1 MGQSGKVTTPLLFP
15 VDPEQFLEMVRA
27 IVKEELEK
35 YGGQQLPAGETVN
48 GLTYKPLYKMDE
60 VCRMFNISTT
70 TIYDWIS
77 KGRLKP
83 KKVRSRV
90 YFLWKDLQEL
100 MKGDEIEV

>member
-1 MGQSGKVTTPLLFP
+1 MGQTGKVTTPLLFP
-15 VDPEQFLEMVRA
+15 VDPEQFLEMIRVM
-27 IVKEELEK
+27 VKEELEK
-35 YGGQQLPAGETVN
+35 YGGQLLHPVDTVN

-70 TIYDWIS
+70 TVYDWIS
-77 KGRLKP
+77 KGKLKP

-100 MKGDEIEV
+100 MKGEQVE